1 MRRSVVALGAALL
14 CPSAEVWATE
24 AEPPVE
30 NPLVFVV
37 DRRLGME
44 AGVRT
49 VHSLGRVAFYYDDAL
64 ADALDIDETRPEGK
78 AVAIG
83 GRLAKGLFLD
93 APLVFLQTTFVH
105 EVFGHGARARELG
118 LSPTYTFRLVPPY
131 RRPLSPPDP
140 DDPDAPDDDSDA
152 SVATT
157 LYEPSGVLDE
167 DLAVRLAGIEA
178 DYASAWWLQVGMVQ
192 RGGWMHFRDLLQYGV
207 FRLDYVGSLASN
219 QGEAPDDPA
228 TSNDVKSYV
237 NGLQLR
243 YNRWRPEDRQAI
255 ARNLQVGYLVGL
267 ADPMLWLSAYHGV
280 VTYGLRGHR
289 HARLPMIQAGE
300 WSLLPAM
307 RYGLTPYG
315 PEHGLDLF
323 AKHRDVVYDI
333 YVRAGTSGL
342 APSAGAGVRAFGLP
356 VGHGRQLGGELDLWW
371 QPDLMFDRLHVFE
384 RRQQLGAQLGLHID
398 WPVYRQLGLAGK
410 LGYKSEGY
418 VLAQPLGAGPVGYL
432 GLSITPGEANARE

>member
-1 MRRSVVALGAALL
+1 MGRRLVALGAALSYL
-14 CPSAEVWATE
+14 PTVAWA
-24 AEPPVE
+24 AEPEPPAE
-30 NPLVFVV
+30 NPLVLVADLRF
-37 DRRLGME
+37 GME
-44 AGVRT
+44 SGVRT
-49 VHSLGRVAFYYDDAL
+49 VHSLGRVAFWYDDAL
-64 ADALDIDETRPEGK
+64 ADAVDIDETRPAGK

-83 GRLAKGLFLD
+83 GRLAKGVFID

-105 EVFGHGARARELG
+105 EVFGHGARARELR

-131 RRPLSPPDP
+131 RGPLSPS
-140 DDPDAPDDDSDA
+140 DPDAADDRNA

-228 TSNDVKSYV
+228 TSNDVESYV
-237 NGLQLR
+237 NGLQQR
-243 YNRWRPEDRQAI
+243 YNRWRPGDRQAI

-280 VTYGLRGHR
+280 VTYGVRGRR
-289 HARLPMIQAGE
+289 HACLPMIQAGE

-315 PEHGLDLF
+315 PEHGLELF
-323 AKHRDVVYDI
+323 ATHRDVVYDV

-342 APSAGAGVRAFGLP
+342 APSVGAGARAFGLP
-356 VGHGRQLGGELDLWW
+356 VGHGRTLGGELDVWW
-371 QPDLMFDRLHVFE
+371 QPDLVFERAHVFE
-384 RRQQLGAQLGLHID
+384 RPQQPGAQLGLHLD
-398 WPVYRQLGLAGK
+398 WPVHQQLGLAGK

-418 VLAQPLGAGPVGYL
+418 VLAQPLKAGPVGYL
-432 GLSITPGEANARE
+432 GLSITPGGPRAREEP